1 MVLQA
6 KGTKPLRGYIERR
19 KAMVAE
25 WVFLRPVFEVCVKE
39 MGFKGGEGARSVVAS
54 DSRGEAAEYHAK
66 IDFTAAI
73 DQQRR
78 EFDRCGEG

>member
-6 KGTKPLRGYIERR
+6 KGT
-19 KAMVAE
+19 E

-54 DSRGEAAEYHAK
+54 DSRGEAAEDHAK
-66 IDFTAAI
+66 IDFGS
-73 DQQRR
+73 
-78 EFDRCGEG
+78 GEGAAEMGIWQAW